1 MKVKQRPQD
10 FRVEEK
16 SSLSGGSEGEF
27 ALYRLEKS
35 GLGTVEAIALVVRSW
50 QLVRRDVA
58 FSGLKDRY
66 GVTGQIISIRRG
78 PSRNLKGRGLKLNYL
93 GRSPRPASRGSL
105 LGNRFRIVLRDLS
118 RGEAD
123 QVAQRARD
131 AERDGYPDYYD
142 DQRFG
147 SLRGTRGRFVARAL
161 LDGNTEEA
169 LFLAIACPA
178 REDRSRVKKRRR
190 LLARHWGDW
199 GGLADRLDSSVE
211 RRICARLQ
219 KGAAFQ
225 KAYRELDPALRS
237 IHLAA
242 YQAHLFNGALREA
255 VAKGPSHRGADG
267 PYIFHEGAL
276 PESLHVSIPLASS
289 EAPPHP
295 LLDEM
300 LAREGVDRSDLA
312 RLPFR
317 AGERRAVVVPEKL
330 SVGEPEPDSENR
342 GRFAL
347 ELDFDLRPG
356 SYATMLVKRCTWDF

>member
-1 MKVKQRPQD
+1 MKLKQRPQD

-16 SSLSGGSEGEF
+16 STLSGGSDGEF

-35 GLGTVEAIALVVRSW
+35 GLGTLEAIALVVRAWRLS
-50 QLVRRDVA
+50 RRDVA
-58 FSGLKDRY
+58 FGGLKDRY

-78 PSRNLKGRGLKLNYL
+78 PPRNFDGRGLKLNYL
-93 GRSPRPASRGSL
+93 GRSPRPASRRTL
-105 LGNRFRIVLRDLS
+105 LGNRFRIVMRDLS

-123 QVAQRARD
+123 RAAQRARD

-147 SLRGTRGRFVARAL
+147 SLRGTRGRFVAQAL
-161 LDGNTEEA
+161 LDDNAEEA

-178 REDRSRVKKRRR
+178 REDRSRIKKRRR
-190 LLARHWGDW
+190 LLNAQWGDW
-199 GGLADRLDSSVE
+199 GRLADALDASVE

-219 KGAAFQ
+219 KGATFE

-242 YQAHLFNGALREA
+242 YQAHLFNGALRSV
-255 VAKGPSHRGADG
+255 VAEGPSHKGADG
-267 PYIFHEGAL
+267 RYVFYEGAA
-276 PESLHVSIPLASS
+276 PESLQVSIALASS

-295 LLDEM
+295 LLDAM
-300 LAREGVDRSDLA
+300 LAREGLDRSDLA

-317 AGERRAVVVPEKL
+317 AGKRHAIVVPEDL

-347 ELDFDLRPG
+347 ELAFDLRPG